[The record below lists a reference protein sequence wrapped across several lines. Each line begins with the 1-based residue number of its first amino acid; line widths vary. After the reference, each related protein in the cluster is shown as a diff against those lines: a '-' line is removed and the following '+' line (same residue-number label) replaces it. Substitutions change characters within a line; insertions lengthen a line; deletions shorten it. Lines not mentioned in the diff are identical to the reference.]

1 MGQGVYDH
9 LTRKRKLLAE
19 QLGADISLARV
30 AVRDKSKKRDVEI
43 DPSLITEDSLSVA
56 TDLEID
62 VVCELMGGTGLAL
75 EIVTRA
81 LVAGKIVV
89 TANKAALVKSF
100 SLPLKSMEVTCCLK
114 RAWLGDTGYQANRGG
129 LIINDFFH
137 IDGIL
142 NAATIS

>member
-1 MGQGVYDH
+1 MGDRKISVGLCGFGIVGQGVYDH

-19 QLGADISLARV
+19 QLGADISVARV

-56 TDLEID
+56 TDPEID

-89 TANKAALVKSF
+89 TANKALLCDHGKELLAAAHEHGGHLLF
-100 SLPLKSMEVTCCLK
+100 E
-114 RAWLGDTGYQANRGG
+114 GYRLLRQ
-129 LIINDFFH
+129 
-137 IDGIL
+137 
-142 NAATIS
+142 